1 MVRIVIVQHGDKVRD
16 PGDPGLT
23 DLGQRQATSAAER
36 LVANEAPVALRT
48 SPLRRAV
55 ETGAP
60 IADAFGLEPT
70 TDERLRERM
79 NWDGTQPF
87 EAFLADW
94 QRATA
99 DRSFVPTVGDS
110 SFAAADRFLA
120 ALEDVS
126 SSIPDG
132 ATAIVVAHGGVTV
145 DTLRTILGDDALT
158 LAAPTLIDDGVP
170 SAAITVLR
178 RAPAGWSV
186 EACHRRAPRHR
197 PTSQPTVPTLDRPAT
212 RPARPT
218 PTDDHATPD
227 GGQRIMEV

>member
-1 MVRIVIVQHGDKVRD
+1 MTRIVIVQHGDKVRD

-23 DLGQRQATSAAER
+23 DLGHRQAASAAGW
-36 LVANEAPVALRT
+36 LVAHEAPVALRT

-60 IADAFGLEPT
+60 VADAFGLVPA
-70 TDERLRERM
+70 TDDRLRERM

-87 EAFLADW
+87 DAFLADW

-99 DRSFVPTVGDS
+99 DRSFQPALGDS
-110 SFAAADRFLA
+110 SVAAADRFLA
-120 ALEDVS
+120 ALEDLVER
-126 SSIPDG
+126 IPDG

-178 RAPAGWSV
+178 HGAGGWSV
-186 EACHRRAPRHR
+186 TAFPG
-197 PTSQPTVPTLDRPAT
+197 TSHLP
-212 RPARPT
+212 
-218 PTDDHATPD
+218 PD
-227 GGQRIMEV
+227 